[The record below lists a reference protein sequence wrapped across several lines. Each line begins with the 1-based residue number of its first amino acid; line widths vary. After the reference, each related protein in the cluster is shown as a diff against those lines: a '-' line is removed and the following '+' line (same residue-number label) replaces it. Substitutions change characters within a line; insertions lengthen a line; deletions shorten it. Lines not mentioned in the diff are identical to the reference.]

1 MSEWINP
8 GLLWF
13 LIGLACIV
21 AELMLPGFVVIFFGF
36 GAWVTALLLWLGWIT
51 SFDVQLITF
60 ITATILSLILFRKQ
74 GKRYFE
80 GKTSGKMGPGQDLE
94 DLTGERAIAT
104 SDIIPGNLDGKV
116 EFRGTLWQAISDE
129 QIARGSV
136 VAIVRRQNLQLI
148 VKQQRKEV

>member
-80 GKTSGKMGPGQDLE
+80 GKTSGKMGPGRISRISRESAQSPRPTLSP
-94 DLTGERAIAT
+94 AT
-104 SDIIPGNLDGKV
+104 STARWNSAAHYGRRSRTSKSHAV
-116 EFRGTLWQAISDE
+116 LWSRSSV
-129 QIARGSV
+129 ARTCSSS
-136 VAIVRRQNLQLI
+136 
-148 VKQQRKEV
+148 